1 MVIETVPV
9 LPWVGTEVKGLD
21 LRQPLPPDGV
31 KFLKERLHETGFLL
45 FRNQDIDEQQQLRFA
60 LSFGRI
66 CRTGPFQASL
76 ERGFCYVS
84 NTRED
89 GAFGRG
95 ELRFHQD
102 QTSFKYMVQAAMLYG
117 VEVPRRG
124 GETLFSNT
132 AHALTRMPEDFRR
145 EIMGYQIRHEV
156 DYAGFDFGRPVETTK
171 FNWVHEIVMPHPWS
185 DQLIINS
192 NVNSGKEIIGKS
204 PEASRAILERIESYI
219 ADEAVIYRH
228 QWRPGDL
235 VFWDNYL
242 VQHARA
248 PYDEAVE
255 RRTLRRCVLAHPLEP
270 VADEP
275 ALGAGWA
282 AGRA

>member
-1 MVIETVPV
+1 MAIETVPV
-9 LPWVGTEVKGLD
+9 LPWLGTQVKGID
-21 LRQPLPPDGV
+21 LREPLAPEMV
-31 KFLKERLHETGFLL
+31 RFLKDRLHNTGFLL
-45 FRNQDIDEQQQLRFA
+45 FRGQQLDELQQLRFA

-76 ERGFCYVS
+76 AKGFCYVS
-84 NTRED
+84 NVRED

-117 VEVPRRG
+117 VEVPGQG

-132 AHALTRMPEDFRR
+132 AYVLKQMPADFRQ
-145 EIMGYQIRHEV
+145 EIMGYQMRHEV

-171 FNWVHEIVMPHPWS
+171 FNWVHDIVMEHPWS
-185 DQLIINS
+185 DQQIINS

-204 PEASRAILERIESYI
+204 AEQTRAIAERIESFI
-219 ADEAVIYRH
+219 ADETVLYRH
-228 QWRPGDL
+228 RWQQGDL

-242 VQHARA
+242 CQHARA
-248 PYDEAVE
+248 PYDESNE

-270 VADEP
+270 VAADP
-275 ALGAGWA
+275 ALEFANLA
-282 AGRA
+282 